1 MGSEKLQCI
10 KMRRDQEISGIRQ
23 IVRGLQ
29 AENSIQGLHP
39 DATFS
44 RHIINFK
51 YGLSFPYGKL

>member
-1 MGSEKLQCI
+1 
-10 KMRRDQEISGIRQ
+10 MRRDQEISGIRQ

-29 AENSIQGLHP
+29 AENSTQGLHP

-44 RHIINFK
+44 RYIINFK